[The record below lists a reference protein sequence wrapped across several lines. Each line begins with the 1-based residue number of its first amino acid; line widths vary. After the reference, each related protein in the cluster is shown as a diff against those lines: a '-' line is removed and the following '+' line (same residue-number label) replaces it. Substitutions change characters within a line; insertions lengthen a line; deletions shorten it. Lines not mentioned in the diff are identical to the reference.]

1 MNPEELCELIQKC
14 DPENIEL
21 DQHVF
26 ERARRR
32 NLDVSGLEDKIL
44 NCEFESVRGNN
55 RSDPRFEYSFRVK
68 IKLGNR
74 LAEVPA
80 YFNIPGT
87 KVVVRSIWRGD

>member
-1 MNPEELCELIQKC
+1 MNPEELCDLIGEC
-14 DPENIEL
+14 GSERVEL

-44 NCEFESVRGNN
+44 DCEFVEVRGNN

-68 IKLGNR
+68 IRLENR
-74 LAEVPA
+74 LAEVPI
-80 YFNIPGT
+80 YFNVPGT
-87 KVVVRSIWRGD
+87 KIVVRSIWRGD